1 MRFFEGLS
9 CYNSAMKYFGTDGI
23 RQKANDFTTNFL
35 TSIVKGIIDYK
46 GSNIKVLIGGDTRE
60 STERILADLAA
71 SLETFGIEYGS
82 VGVLSTPAIN
92 YCFTKMGF
100 DIAIDVTASHNPY
113 VDNGIKIFERGEN
126 GSQKLC
132 KDGCEIVEKAI
143 DEAKTYTLTAS
154 GTIKDLHAEAVR
166 VYKEHLKSYIGDAD
180 FSGLHI
186 GLDCANGATSTL
198 NKTVFEEYGAEVELI
213 SADPAYGT
221 KINSDCG
228 STHLENLIELVKNKS
243 LDFGIAFD
251 GDGDRILMID
261 QNGEVVDGDQI
272 IAIVANHLNLDS
284 IAVTVMAN
292 QGILNWAKEQ
302 NIALEITAVG
312 DSNVAAAMREKNIA
326 IGGEQSGHIILPGEA
341 TGDGMLVGL
350 LICKIAL
357 ATKKS
362 LAELASVITKFPQV
376 ILSLDATPAQKQ
388 RLEEAE
394 VKALLSEYEQKLQ
407 STSGRLLVRPSG
419 TENLIRIT
427 MWGEDENKITILAN
441 ELRNKLGEIL

>member
-1 MRFFEGLS
+1 
-9 CYNSAMKYFGTDGI
+9 MKYFGTDGI
-23 RQKANDFTTNFL
+23 RQKADEFTTGFL
-35 TSIVKGIIDYK
+35 ASIVKGIINYK

-71 SLETFGIEYGS
+71 SLETFGIEYGN

-92 YCFTKMGF
+92 YCFTAMGF
-100 DIAIDVTASHNPY
+100 DVAIDVTASHNPY

-126 GSQKLC
+126 ASQKLC
-132 KDGCEIVEKAI
+132 PQGCEIVEKAI
-143 DEAKTYTLTAS
+143 DAAEAFTLVAPDA
-154 GTIKDLHAEAVR
+154 IKDLHEDAVR

-213 SADPAYGT
+213 SADATYGT

-228 STHLENLIELVKNKS
+228 STHLENLIDLVKTKK

-251 GDGDRILMID
+251 GDGDRILMVD

-272 IAIVANHLNLDS
+272 IAIVANYLKLDS
-284 IAVTVMAN
+284 VAVTVMAN

-302 NIALEITAVG
+302 KIALEITPVG

-341 TGDGMLVGL
+341 TGDGMLAGL

-357 ATKKS
+357 DTKQS
-362 LAELASVITKFPQV
+362 LAELAGIIKKFPQV
-376 ILSLDATPAQKQ
+376 ILSLEANPAQKQ
-388 RLEEAE
+388 RLEDVD
-394 VKALLSEYEQKLQ
+394 VKELLGEYEQKLQ

-427 MWGEDENKITILAN
+427 MWGEDESEITALAN
-441 ELRNKLGEIL
+441 DLKNKLGEIL